1 MTLFNIL
8 ISYFMTFFKISFYV
22 FMTFFKILF
31 FYRLIHL
38 AQTANPIT
46 HVLLPALL
54 FPPGLSV
61 LPEAPSATSG
71 LDNDIPLA

>member
-8 ISYFMTFFKISFYV
+8 ISHFMTFFKILFYV

-38 AQTANPIT
+38 AQAANPVT

-71 LDNDIPLA
+71 LDNDIPSA